1 MSLPIP
7 SRPERPAILV
17 TRPEPGASATAR
29 RLEELG
35 FTPVLAP
42 ALEVRI
48 RPDALAGEALP
59 DLQAVL
65 VTSANAIP
73 ALDPLRPLPLFAV
86 GDATARAARAAGHQ
100 DVTSAGKD
108 AERLLMLVRAR
119 LDPAGKP
126 LLLASGEG
134 QGAFLYQGLTQIGF
148 TVLHRFVYCACPVQA
163 LPEQAEQALRI
174 LMEGASPSAGV
185 PELKAV
191 LFFSPE
197 TARSFVRLLDRA
209 GLADGTSRLVACVIS
224 SATAEAITSLSW
236 RDIRVAAQPTQDNLL
251 ALLR

>member
-1 MSLPIP
+1 MSLPIS
-7 SRPERPAILV
+7 SRIERPAILV

-29 RLEELG
+29 RLDALG

-73 ALDPLRPLPLFAV
+73 ALDPLRSLPLFAV
-86 GDATARAARAAGHQ
+86 GDATARAAQAAGHQ

-108 AERLLMLVRAR
+108 ADRLLMLVRAR

-126 LLLASGEG
+126 LLLASGEE
-134 QGAFLYQGLTQIGF
+134 QGAFLYQGLSQSGF
-148 TVLHRFVYCACPVQA
+148 TVLHRFVYCARPVQA

-174 LMEGASPSAGV
+174 LMEGAAPSAGV
-185 PELKAV
+185 AGLKAV

-209 GLADGTSRLVACVIS
+209 GLTDATSGLVACVIS
-224 SATAEAITSLSW
+224 PAVVEAITALTW
-236 RDIRVAAQPTQDNLL
+236 RDIRVAAQPTQDDLL